1 MLKKMPIIFK
11 ILICYFQM
19 DCNSSFI
26 VLARTKKKTEPHNI
40 AKTKTKET
48 NKGMNI
54 IKQKES
60 KLNQQNKPKTK
71 K

>member
-26 VLARTKKKTEPHNI
+26 VLARTKKNRTTQHSENQ
-40 AKTKTKET
+40 
-48 NKGMNI
+48 NKGN
-54 IKQKES
+54 KQRHEY
-60 KLNQQNKPKTK
+60 NKAKGK
-71 K
+71 